1 MLADCV
7 EKVRFRDDILRTAS
21 ASRSP
26 RGEGPYQM
34 HQNRPRTLVS
44 ILQTLG
50 RLELPTCINCEI
62 FEAPRI
68 SSFSTQSAQSRH
80 GATSDLSPLC
90 TKERKPLVRI
100 GAAKALAQF
109 GGVTPAVG
117 KTPRQTAPSPQ
128 RSSVVAHFS
137 DTRAMLP
144 LASRA
149 RPTARPVR
157 ATYRF
162 AGDQTLLSG
171 DISVASCGN
180 FPNHHSWHAHSPLFA
195 G

>member
-1 MLADCV
+1 
-7 EKVRFRDDILRTAS
+7 
-21 ASRSP
+21 
-26 RGEGPYQM
+26 
-34 HQNRPRTLVS
+34 
-44 ILQTLG
+44 
-50 RLELPTCINCEI
+50 LPTCINCEI

-117 KTPRQTAPSPQ
+117 KTPRQTAPQ

-137 DTRAMLP
+137 DTKAMLP

-171 DISVASCGN
+171 DTSVASCGN
-180 FPNHHSWHAHSPLFA
+180 FPNHHSWHATPHFLRANCATKRGNEKGSNPDV
-195 G
+195 

>member
-1 MLADCV
+1 MP
-7 EKVRFRDDILRTAS
+7 IS
-21 ASRSP
+21 A
-26 RGEGPYQM
+26 
-34 HQNRPRTLVS
+34 TK
-44 ILQTLG
+44 
-50 RLELPTCINCEI
+50 
-62 FEAPRI
+62 
-68 SSFSTQSAQSRH
+68 SAQSRH

-90 TKERKPLVRI
+90 TKERKPFVRI

-162 AGDQTLLSG
+162 AGDQTWPSG
-171 DISVASCGN
+171 DTSVASCGN
-180 FPNHHSWHAHSPLFA
+180 FPNHQSWHATPHFCGVIVPPNGRMKRTAILTFCALVNAARTGSLSARSYRAP
-195 G
+195 

>member
-1 MLADCV
+1 MSL
-7 EKVRFRDDILRTAS
+7 L
-21 ASRSP
+21 
-26 RGEGPYQM
+26 
-34 HQNRPRTLVS
+34 
-44 ILQTLG
+44 
-50 RLELPTCINCEI
+50 
-62 FEAPRI
+62 
-68 SSFSTQSAQSRH
+68 AQSRH

-90 TKERKPLVRI
+90 NKERKPLVRI

-137 DTRAMLP
+137 DARAMLP

-162 AGDQTLLSG
+162 AGIRLCSLEIHQLHLAATFQIITHGTPLPTF
-171 DISVASCGN
+171 CGR
-180 FPNHHSWHAHSPLFA
+180 
-195 G
+195 

>member
-1 MLADCV
+1 M
-7 EKVRFRDDILRTAS
+7 
-21 ASRSP
+21 P
-26 RGEGPYQM
+26 
-34 HQNRPRTLVS
+34 
-44 ILQTLG
+44 
-50 RLELPTCINCEI
+50 
-62 FEAPRI
+62 I
-68 SSFSTQSAQSRH
+68 SSSIPREPGRKSGAASGNPLHFLTRITARIRVIDSCFAGGGELIRVYLMASGRKGLPLAAVRSEAIGKSRH

-90 TKERKPLVRI
+90 TNERKPFVRI

-171 DISVASCGN
+171 DTSVASCGN
-180 FPNHHSWHAHSPLFA
+180 FPNHHSWHAIPHFFA
-195 G
+195 E

>member
-1 MLADCV
+1 
-7 EKVRFRDDILRTAS
+7 
-21 ASRSP
+21 
-26 RGEGPYQM
+26 M
-34 HQNRPRTLVS
+34 HQRAETVR
-44 ILQTLG
+44 QTWRG
-50 RLELPTCINCEI
+50 
-62 FEAPRI
+62 
-68 SSFSTQSAQSRH
+68 
-80 GATSDLSPLC
+80 
-90 TKERKPLVRI
+90 
-100 GAAKALAQF
+100 KALAQF
-109 GGVTPAVG
+109 GGATLAFG

-149 RPTARPVR
+149 RPTARPVE
-157 ATYRF
+157 ATYWF
-162 AGDQTLLSG
+162 AGDQTLLFG

>member
-1 MLADCV
+1 MISNLAAIATPVML
-7 EKVRFRDDILRTAS
+7 R
-21 ASRSP
+21 
-26 RGEGPYQM
+26 
-34 HQNRPRTLVS
+34 
-44 ILQTLG
+44 
-50 RLELPTCINCEI
+50 RLL
-62 FEAPRI
+62 
-68 SSFSTQSAQSRH
+68 AQSRH

-90 TKERKPLVRI
+90 TNERKPFVRI

-109 GGVTPAVG
+109 AGVTPAVG

-171 DISVASCGN
+171 DTSVASCGN
-180 FPNHHSWHAHSPLFA
+180 FPNHHSSHATPTFCGVNCAHQA
-195 G
+195 GGMKRTAILTVSALVNAARTGSL